1 MAVNNHGSRITHQA
15 DVDTRGVQM
24 HRRRVVVGRHHGY
37 GLAPL
42 VLLAEVGQRDALV
55 GVLRLRAAV
64 DGVFRDITKQ
74 PQKGLRRTVV
84 FGYGRAAEGL
94 TK

>member
-1 MAVNNHGSRITHQA
+1 M
-15 DVDTRGVQM
+15 
-24 HRRRVVVGRHHGY
+24 
-37 GLAPL
+37 
-42 VLLAEVGQRDALV
+42 LLAEVGQRDALV